1 MPKRGT
7 QPSAT
12 SGSRI
17 SPTPVDGRADGRV
30 MDGARSTSVSGTSIE
45 RDDQLGR
52 RIRALRTERG
62 LTLTGLAKR
71 VGITRSFLSSVE
83 RGVAYPSILVLRS
96 IAASLEVPVFLLFTA
111 PESNG
116 LVVRKEARKVIRPPG
131 AQMSYELVSP
141 DVRHKIEMI
150 IVRLEPGV
158 DGSAMAHEGEECALV
173 LHGRVIITVGDVDY
187 ELSEGDSIYYDSGL
201 PHKARAVGGEP
212 AEIVSAITPP
222 NF

>member
-1 MPKRGT
+1 M
-7 QPSAT
+7 ST
-12 SGSRI
+12 SGPRERGPSGTVRRR
-17 SPTPVDGRADGRV
+17 SARDRRDDGRPPTDPPPTAAV
-30 MDGARSTSVSGTSIE
+30 E

-62 LTLTGLAKR
+62 HTLTGLAAR

-96 IAASLEVPVFLLFTA
+96 IAAALEVPVFLLFTA

-116 LVVRKEARKVIRPPG
+116 IVVRKEARKVIRPPG
-131 AQMSYELVSP
+131 AALSYELLSP
-141 DVRHKIEMI
+141 DIRRKMEMI
-150 IVRLEPGV
+150 IVRLKPGV
-158 DGSAMAHEGEECALV
+158 DGSAMAHDGEECALV
-173 LHGRVIITVGDVDY
+173 LKGRVVITVGDVDY
-187 ELSEGDSIYYDSGL
+187 ELNQGDSIYYDSGL
-201 PHKARAVGGEP
+201 PHKARALGDEH

>member
-1 MPKRGT
+1 MSTSRSRG
-7 QPSAT
+7 
-12 SGSRI
+12 R
-17 SPTPVDGRADGRV
+17 GRARVTPSGPQRAGR
-30 MDGARSTSVSGTSIE
+30 ASGGRPADSQPAPAVE

-62 LTLTGLAKR
+62 HTLTGLAAR

-96 IAASLEVPVFLLFTA
+96 IAAALEVPVFLLFTA

-116 LVVRKEARKVIRPPG
+116 IVVRSEARRVIRPPG
-131 AQMSYELVSP
+131 GSLSYELLSP
-141 DVRHKIEMI
+141 DLRRKLEMI
-150 IVRLEPGV
+150 IVRLKPGV
-158 DGSAMAHEGEECALV
+158 DGSALAHEGEECALV
-173 LHGRVIITVGDVDY
+173 LKGRVMMTVGDVDY
-187 ELSEGDSIYYDSGL
+187 ELNEGDSIYYDSGL
-201 PHKARAVGGEP
+201 PHKARALGDEP

>member
-1 MPKRGT
+1 M
-7 QPSAT
+7 
-12 SGSRI
+12 
-17 SPTPVDGRADGRV
+17 PTPVPR
-30 MDGARSTSVSGTSIE
+30 ARSPKGASPARTTAIE

-62 LTLTGLAKR
+62 LTLTGLAAR

-96 IAASLEVPVFLLFTA
+96 IASALEVPVFLLFTA

-116 LVVRKEARKVIRPPG
+116 LVVRKEARKAIKPPG
-131 AQMSYELVSP
+131 SPLSYELISP
-141 DVRHKIEMI
+141 DLRRKIEMI
-150 IVRLEPGV
+150 IVHLKPGV

-173 LHGRVIITVGDVDY
+173 LRGQVVITVGDVDY
-187 ELSEGDSIYYDSGL
+187 ELNPGDSIYYDSGL
-201 PHKARAVGGEP
+201 PHKARAVGEEE

>member
-1 MPKRGT
+1 MT
-7 QPSAT
+7 A
-12 SGSRI
+12 
-17 SPTPVDGRADGRV
+17 V
-30 MDGARSTSVSGTSIE
+30 E

-62 LTLTGLAKR
+62 LTLTGLAAR

-96 IAASLEVPVFLLFTA
+96 IAAALEMPVFLLFTA

-116 LVVRKEARKVIRPPG
+116 IVVRKDSRKVIRSPG
-131 AQMSYELVSP
+131 SPVSYELISP
-141 DVRHKIEMI
+141 DLRRKIEMI
-150 IVRLEPGV
+150 IVRHKPGAEY
-158 DGSAMAHEGEECALV
+158 SAMAHQGEECALV
-173 LHGRVIITVGDVDY
+173 LRGRVIITIADEDY
-187 ELSEGDSIYYDSGL
+187 ELNEGDSIYYDSGL
-201 PHKARAVGGEP
+201 PHKARAVGQEE

>member
-1 MPKRGT
+1 MSTSGPRVRSPKRVSPART
-7 QPSAT
+7 SA
-12 SGSRI
+12 
-17 SPTPVDGRADGRV
+17 
-30 MDGARSTSVSGTSIE
+30 IE

-62 LTLTGLAKR
+62 LTLTGLAAR

-96 IAASLEVPVFLLFTA
+96 IASALEVPVFLLFTA

-116 LVVRKEARKVIRPPG
+116 VVVRKDSRKVIKPPG
-131 AQMSYELVSP
+131 GPLSYELVSP
-141 DVRHKIEMI
+141 DLRRKIEMI
-150 IVRLEPGV
+150 IIHLKPGV

-173 LHGRVIITVGDVDY
+173 LRGQVVITVGDVDY
-187 ELSEGDSIYYDSGL
+187 ELNEGDSIYYDSGL
-201 PHKARAVGGEP
+201 PHKARAVGEEN

>member
-1 MPKRGT
+1 MSTP
-7 QPSAT
+7 
-12 SGSRI
+12 GSR
-17 SPTPVDGRADGRV
+17 
-30 MDGARSTSVSGTSIE
+30 ARSPKDASPARTTAIE

-62 LTLTGLAKR
+62 LTLTGLAAR

-96 IAASLEVPVFLLFTA
+96 IASALEVPVFLLFTA

-116 LVVRKEARKVIRPPG
+116 LVVRKEARKAIKPPG
-131 AQMSYELVSP
+131 SPLSYELISP
-141 DVRHKIEMI
+141 DLRRKIEMI
-150 IVRLEPGV
+150 IVHLKPGV
-158 DGSAMAHEGEECALV
+158 DGTAMAHEGEECALV
-173 LHGRVIITVGDVDY
+173 LRGQVVITVGDVDY
-187 ELSEGDSIYYDSGL
+187 ELNVGDSIYYDSGL
-201 PHKARAVGGEP
+201 PHKARAVGEEE

>member
-1 MPKRGT
+1 MSTPGPRVKSPKR
-7 QPSAT
+7 A
-12 SGSRI
+12 
-17 SPTPVDGRADGRV
+17 SP
-30 MDGARSTSVSGTSIE
+30 ARTTAIE

-62 LTLTGLAKR
+62 LTLTGLAAR

-96 IAASLEVPVFLLFTA
+96 IASALEVPVFLLFTA

-116 LVVRKEARKVIRPPG
+116 LVVRKEARKVIKPPG
-131 AQMSYELVSP
+131 GPLSYELVSP
-141 DVRHKIEMI
+141 DVRRKIEMI
-150 IVRLEPGV
+150 IVHLKPGV
-158 DGSAMAHEGEECALV
+158 DGSALAHEGEECALV
-173 LHGRVIITVGDVDY
+173 LRGQVVITVGDVDY
-187 ELSEGDSIYYDSGL
+187 ELNEGDSIYYDSGL
-201 PHKARAVGGEP
+201 PHKARAVGKEN